1 MMVRPMLRDDSA
13 TVATL
18 SYDLGYP
25 SGPEEIGKRFD
36 AVMHGGDA
44 AVFVAESDGGDVIG
58 WLHVHGRRLLESD
71 PHAEIGGLVVSPA
84 ARRAGAG
91 RKLVAGAEG
100 WARDNGYRVL
110 TLRSNTSRIEA
121 RPFYESIGFRIS
133 KTQYKL
139 TKDLR

>member
-1 MMVRPMLRDDSA
+1 MLVRAMRRDDCE

-36 AVMHGGDA
+36 AVMRGGDA
-44 AVFVAESDGGDVIG
+44 AVFVVEADGGTVIG
-58 WLHVHGRRLLESD
+58 WLHVHGRSLLESD
-71 PHAEIGGLVVSPA
+71 PHAEIGGLVVSPS

-91 RKLVAGAEG
+91 RKLVVSAET
-100 WARDNGYRVL
+100 WAREHGYRVL
-110 TLRSNTSRIEA
+110 SLRSNTSRHEA
-121 RPFYESIGFRIS
+121 RPFYESLGFRIS

-139 TKDLR
+139 VKDLR